1 MWAVY
6 LGLAF
11 AAGMASA
18 MQAAINTQLA
28 RAMGDET
35 LIATLIS
42 FAVGTVALF
51 FITWVKT
58 DLFGYLAAIGQQS
71 WWKLSGGLLGAMFV
85 FTSVLLAPKLGIA
98 NMLFVIIIGQLL
110 AAAVIDHYGF
120 IGMAVREMT
129 MPKLI
134 GLVVMGIG
142 LALFSFGDKVW
153 KQ

>member
-6 LGLAF
+6 LSLAF
-11 AAGMASA
+11 TAGMASA
-18 MQAAINTQLA
+18 IQSAINTQLA
-28 RAMGDET
+28 RAMGGET

-42 FAVGTVALF
+42 FAVGAVALF

-58 DLFGYLAAIGQQS
+58 DLFGYLAIISHQP
-71 WWKLSGGLLGAMFV
+71 WWKLSGGLLGAVFV

-98 NMLFVIIIGQLL
+98 NMLFVIIIGQLV

-134 GLVVMGIG
+134 GLVVMGVG

-153 KQ
+153 K

>member
-1 MWAVY
+1 MWAVC
-6 LGLAF
+6 LDLAF
-11 AAGMASA
+11 AAGVASA

-28 RAMGDET
+28 RSMGGET

-42 FAVGTVALF
+42 FVVGTVALF
-51 FITWVKT
+51 FITWDKT
-58 DLFGYLAAIGQQS
+58 DLFGYLAIGQQS
-71 WWKLSGGLLGAMFV
+71 WWKLSGGLIGVMFV

-110 AAAVIDHYGF
+110 AAAVIDHYGL
-120 IGMAVREMT
+120 IGMAVQEMT

-134 GLVVMGIG
+134 GLVVMGVG

-153 KQ
+153 K